1 MIMLVAPCCGLDV
14 RATGHAPAT
23 RTGQRPLRSVFRRDE
38 SGASAVE
45 FALVLPLLLV
55 LILGIYTFGMTINNY
70 EMLTGAVSEGARA
83 LTLSRGTTTP
93 YASTVSLV
101 QAAAPG
107 LKAANVGV
115 TLTVNGT
122 ACTDD
127 GASACSSLMSAGVPA
142 TVTATYPC
150 SLAVMG
156 VNYAP
161 SCNLSQSTTGRIE

>member
-1 MIMLVAPCCGLDV
+1 MLAARRCELDV
-14 RATGHAPAT
+14 RATESALAT
-23 RTGQRPLRSVFRRDE
+23 RVAQRLLRSAFRLDE
-38 SGASAVE
+38 GGASAVE

-55 LILGIYTFGMTINNY
+55 LILGIYTFGMTINHY

-107 LKAANVGV
+107 LKSANVGV

-122 ACTDD
+122 ACNTDD